1 MRRAGMGTNQ
11 VLGALA
17 LLVLAGLHILSNW
30 LPYRVLIPLAL
41 FVALVQGTAKGRS
54 LLSMASGRAT
64 SLLGRYVSDAQVLAV
79 LVLVLALAG
88 RGLLGGVA
96 GAASAGRR
104 SAGRGSTASDVVEA
118 YAAGYKAGKK
128 GLDYDPPDYVP
139 PDLDDYSS
147 SGGGGGGG
155 FGIGSLLRYGETP
168 RSRAPAPACRADEG
182 WWLAGLVGNMIYR
195 MGGGGGPTGW
205 SPQTLV
211 ASARANP
218 MQAFFGVMMLSNVL
232 F

>member
-1 MRRAGMGTNQ
+1 MGTNQ

-30 LPYRVLIPLAL
+30 LPYRVLIPLAV

-64 SLLGRYVSDAQVLAV
+64 TLLGRYVSDAQVLAV

-104 SAGRGSTASDVVEA
+104 SAGRGGGGSTASDVVEA

-139 PDLDDYSS
+139 PDLALDDYGSG

-168 RSRAPAPACRADEG
+168 PPSRLSPLPCPG
-182 WWLAGLVGNMIYR
+182 AGLPG
-195 MGGGGGPTGW
+195 
-205 SPQTLV
+205 
-211 ASARANP
+211 
-218 MQAFFGVMMLSNVL
+218 
-232 F
+232 